1 MGDILENSI
10 ITTNNVAV
18 KNPDL
23 VTAGLI
29 ISERE
34 VESFMKGMVF

>member
-10 ITTNNVAV
+10 IRTNNVAV

-23 VTAGLI
+23 VIAGLI
-29 ISERE
+29 IGERD
-34 VESFMKGMVF
+34 VESFMKGMVL